1 MNALTTTNK
10 GYMMNA
16 VKSDLMPRFVAF
28 IDARPA
34 TVDTYTRAL
43 RQMFKYL
50 ADNGI
55 TAPTREDIISY
66 REQIKAAGHKPGTVA
81 TYIIAARQFF
91 KWTASEG
98 IYPDVAANV
107 KAVKI
112 ERAHK
117 KDPLTS
123 NQVKSVLSE
132 IDRDTLQGARDYAI
146 LALMT
151 TGGLRTI
158 EVIRADIA
166 DLRTLGDDTI
176 LYIQGKGR
184 DEKSDYVKVPA
195 PAEKAIREYMRLR
208 GKTDKTA
215 PLFSSISNNSQGGR
229 MTTRSISRIVKNR
242 MIDVGINSDRLTA
255 HSLRHTAATLN
266 LLNGGTIDETQQL
279 LRHSKID
286 TTMIYLHH
294 LDRAKNNSEN
304 RIAGAIF

>member
-215 PLFSSISNNSQGGR
+215 PLFSSISSNSQGGR